1 VSLREEVLGRVW
13 ACFYFLVGGIAG
25 GGEDRL

>member
-1 VSLREEVLGRVW
+1 VLGRVW